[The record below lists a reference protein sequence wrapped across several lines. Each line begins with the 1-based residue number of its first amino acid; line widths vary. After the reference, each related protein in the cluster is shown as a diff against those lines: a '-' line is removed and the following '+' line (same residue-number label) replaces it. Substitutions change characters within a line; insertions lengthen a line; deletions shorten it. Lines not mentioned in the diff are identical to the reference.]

1 MSQIKPTI
9 VLTLICIIVSALLVF
24 ANAITE
30 GKIAEAE
37 QEALNTSLVSVLGEG
52 TNPKATSYVP
62 TDDLIPDGAVVN
74 GIYTDDKG
82 QVAFE
87 MTVDG
92 YSTGGLYLLVG
103 ISENGEVS
111 GVSIIT
117 ISETK
122 GLGTKV
128 QDDSFLS
135 QFIGATDTNY
145 EFTKITGATFS
156 SKGMKSAVDTA
167 LNIYNAH
174 KEEILNG

>member
-1 MSQIKPTI
+1 MDKIKPTL
-9 VLTLICIIVSALLVF
+9 VLTLICIIVSCLLVF
-24 ANAITE
+24 ANAITKD
-30 GKIAEAE
+30 KIVQAE
-37 QEALNTSLVSVLGEG
+37 QEALNKSLVSVLGEG
-52 TNPKATSYVP
+52 TNPKESAYTSEDS
-62 TDDLIPDGAVVN
+62 TIN
-74 GIYTDDKG
+74 GIYTDDKN

-92 YSTGGLYLLVG
+92 YSKGGLYLLVG
-103 ISENGEVS
+103 INENGEVL

-128 QDDSFLS
+128 QDDSFIS

-145 EFTKITGATFS
+145 PFEKITGATFS

-167 LNIYNAH
+167 LTIYNEH

>member
-1 MSQIKPTI
+1 MEKIKPTL

-24 ANAITE
+24 ANSITKD
-30 GKIAEAE
+30 KIAQAEAD
-37 QEALNTSLVSVLGEG
+37 ALNNSLVSVLGDG
-52 TNPKATSYVP
+52 TNPKVSNYTS
-62 TDDLIPDGAVVN
+62 DDTTVN
-74 GIYTDDKG
+74 GIYTDDKN

-92 YSTGGLYLLVG
+92 YSKGGLYLLVG
-103 ISENGEVS
+103 INENGEVS

-117 ISETK
+117 ITETK

-128 QDDSFLS
+128 QDDGFIS

-145 EFTKITGATFS
+145 QFEKITGATFS

-167 LNIYNAH
+167 LTIYNEH

>member
-1 MSQIKPTI
+1 MDKIKPTL

-24 ANAITE
+24 ANALTVD
-30 GKIAEAE
+30 KIAEAE
-37 QEALNTSLVSVLGEG
+37 QEALNESLVSVLGEG
-52 TNPKATSYVP
+52 TNPQKSSYT
-62 TDDLIPDGAVVN
+62 TDDTTID
-74 GIYTDDKG
+74 GIYTDDKN

-92 YSTGGLYLLVG
+92 YSKGGLYLLVG
-103 ISENGEVS
+103 IDEDGKVS

-128 QDDSFLS
+128 QDDSFIS

-145 EFTKITGATFS
+145 EFEKVTGATFS

-167 LNIYNAH
+167 LTIYNEH

>member
-1 MSQIKPTI
+1 MSQIKPTL

-37 QEALNTSLVSVLGEG
+37 QQALNESLVSVLGEG
-52 TNPKATSYVP
+52 TNPKATSYTP
-62 TDDLIPDGAVVN
+62 TDDLVPDGAVVN
-74 GIYTDDKG
+74 GIYTDDNN

-92 YSTGGLYLLVG
+92 YSKGGLYLLVG
-103 ISENGEVS
+103 INENGEVS

-135 QFIGATDTNY
+135 QFIGATDVNY
-145 EFTKITGATFS
+145 DFEKITGASFS

-167 LNIYNAH
+167 INIYTTH